1 MSQWLVLCEIPLLCN
16 AALLHKLDI
25 SRPVHLIDHCLKAV
39 RPRKKALKNFKE
51 SHEEDI
57 M

>member
-1 MSQWLVLCEIPLLCN
+1 MSQWSVLCEIPLLCN